1 MALLAVMVTLY
12 LVVVNLMLLKAV
24 MVGGGVYTVIFMS
37 NPTTVLRLCCVGV
50 VTKYLTFLFP
60 FKDTLT
66 FFFFEGCVCR
76 FLHGGGKEKFGG
88 KNPLFLK
95 KLKIYCS
102 GCNSIPKYLVLY
114 YKRKEGNIQG
124 SYKTN

>member
-1 MALLAVMVTLY
+1 MFTVEFLWW
-12 LVVVNLMLLKAV
+12 VVGWGLHSQFRVQPNYSVEVVLCWGCDKIFNFSFSFQR
-24 MVGGGVYTVIFMS
+24 YTNILFFRG
-37 NPTTVLRLCCVGV
+37 LRLQI
-50 VTKYLTFLFP
+50 FAW
-60 FKDTLT
+60 
-66 FFFFEGCVCR
+66 
-76 FLHGGGKEKFGG
+76 GGKEKFGG

-102 GCNSIPKYLVLY
+102 DCNSIPKYLVLY